1 MQVDDLKFNLLDKL
15 ISIKDEQL
23 LNEIN
28 ELIGEV
34 DLEQTIVKLS
44 DAQKNML
51 VKSEEDIQNGNF
63 ISDEELNDE
72 EEKWLKE

>member
-23 LNEIN
+23 LNKIN

-34 DLEQTIVKLS
+34 DLEQTIIKLS

-51 VKSEEDIQNGNF
+51 MKSEEDIQNGNF